1 MLILI
6 YQFPLRTMTS
16 CYCFGAHS
24 ALMFTAL
31 AEVWKVRPLFAKKI
45 LVNSDKCWGL
55 GFLTKRLFCFYVFEA
70 FLDKNYLSKIGFPA
84 MYTYLQILIHVS
96 TCAYSNITSY
106 LASIILQFSQTFINI
121 HIWDCI
127 LKCTCKVVQPK
138 LRTHTCKS
146 VWYYCR

>member
-70 FLDKNYLSKIGFPA
+70 FLDKNYLSKSSFQQCTYPYVSTNTGACIYMCVQQYHVLSCKYNLAIFTDVYQHSYIGL
-84 MYTYLQILIHVS
+84 YSKVYLQSCS
-96 TCAYSNITSY
+96 TQIKNA
-106 LASIILQFSQTFINI
+106 
-121 HIWDCI
+121 HM
-127 LKCTCKVVQPK
+127 
-138 LRTHTCKS
+138 
-146 VWYYCR
+146 